1 MIISDD
7 AEESDVETEI
17 QDDQPHKKRSHRL
30 RKQRDGKI

>member
-7 AEESDVETEI
+7 LEESDVETDT

-30 RKQRDGKI
+30 RKQREGKI